1 VQSAPHIPIDVQAIG
16 CDFLLC
22 SSYKFY
28 GPHQGILWGRYDLLE
43 SLPAYKVRPSH
54 DEPPHR
60 WETGT
65 PAFELIA
72 GIGAAVDY
80 LDSLGGTAGIVPY
93 ERELVAHL
101 IEILQRCDDVQ
112 ISGITDPARYAER
125 VPTVVFSHRRYTP
138 TQVAEHLAKAHI
150 YVWNGNYYAVEIMRR
165 LSKPDGMVRVGLAHY
180 NTHEE
185 IDRLE
190 AAMKKL

>member
-1 VQSAPHIPIDVQAIG
+1 MATVHASNAVGTINPVAQIAQMAHAAGALHIVDAVQSAPHVPIDVQAIG

-22 SSYKFY
+22 SSYKFF

-43 SLPAYKVRPSH
+43 SLPAYKVRPAH

-80 LDSLGGTAGIVPY
+80 LDSLGGTAGVVAY

-101 IEILQRCDDVQ
+101 IEMLQRFDDIQ
-112 ISGITDPARYAER
+112 ISGITDPARY
-125 VPTVVFSHRRYTP
+125 S
-138 TQVAEHLAKAHI
+138 
-150 YVWNGNYYAVEIMRR
+150 
-165 LSKPDGMVRVGLAHY
+165 
-180 NTHEE
+180 
-185 IDRLE
+185 
-190 AAMKKL
+190 